1 MAITSDKSQL
11 TSPREDF
18 IAWQCRIRQIAMRA
32 ERGRPSP
39 GMRPRVLDDAGGE
52 LAPALTVLLVPRE
65 PEESTAFFRF
75 QVMRSADPR
84 DLYERG
90 LAYLQADYFHRP
102 QGFSDKM
109 TAVLDAASPL
119 AAKLLAEKHCVLAF
133 DQFSQ
138 GWLLPCAVSRLGA
151 DAAARAA
158 SLWHNR
164 IFNPSLPDDASVLQ
178 FRPDWASAEIVK

>member
-1 MAITSDKSQL
+1 
-11 TSPREDF
+11 
-18 IAWQCRIRQIAMRA
+18 MRA
-32 ERGRPSP
+32 DGGRPSP
-39 GMRPRVLDDAGGE
+39 GMRPRVLDDSGGE

-84 DLYERG
+84 DLYQRG
-90 LAYLQADYFHRP
+90 LAHLQADYFHRP
-102 QGFSDKM
+102 QGFSDRM

-119 AAKLLAEKHCVLAF
+119 AARLLAEKHCVLAF

-138 GWLLPCAVSRLGA
+138 RWRLPCAVFRLGA
-151 DAAARAA
+151 DETAREA

-164 IFNPSLPDDASVLQ
+164 IFNPSLPDDVSVLQ
-178 FRPDWASAEIVK
+178 FKPDWATAETMK